1 VHADDA
7 NAQARGAT
15 IYSLRESVA
24 EALRRS
30 AKGEASSHTLSG
42 AELAALQRS
51 GDADAVRRIL
61 ADLVESEVDITK
73 ERTGVFTRSVIEYM
87 GQTTNLKDDPERSAA
102 FRVLKTAQ
110 VPAVLI
116 ELAYVSNRED
126 AALLKS
132 DSWRDKVSESIM
144 EAIDNYFSNQ
154 KDKPLAN
161 MLPE

>member
-1 VHADDA
+1 VAD
-7 NAQARGAT
+7 
-15 IYSLRESVA
+15 
-24 EALRRS
+24 ALRRS
-30 AKGEASSHTLSG
+30 AKGDVRSNVISR

-61 ADLVESEVDITK
+61 SDLIESEVDITK
-73 ERTGVFTRSVIEYM
+73 ERTGVFTRSVIEHM
-87 GQTTNLKDDPERSAA
+87 GQSTSLKDNPDRSAL

-116 ELAYVSNRED
+116 ELAYVSNAED

-132 DSWRDKVSESIM
+132 DRWRDKVSDSIM
-144 EAIDNYFSNQ
+144 EAIDNYFANQ
-154 KDKPLAN
+154 KAKPLAN